1 MNKDIPQQIAD
12 QIVDIKPKLR
22 GWIHAATVPLAVALG
37 IVLIMFARGAA
48 AITGAAI
55 FMATSLAL
63 FGVSAL
69 YHRIGWSPDVKAIF
83 RRIDHANIFLL
94 IAGTYTPLSLLLL
107 PGRKA
112 AILLALVWTGA
123 LAGVIFRVF
132 WLGAPRALYVAL
144 YVVLGWSAM
153 LFVTDLFRASWI
165 TMTLVLIGGLLYSI
179 GAAVYGFKRPNP
191 SPRWFGFHEVFHSL
205 TVAAFL
211 LQWTGVFIAVLTGAR
226 AAS

>member
-1 MNKDIPQQIAD
+1 MTIEIPAPIQEQLD
-12 QIVDIKPKLR
+12 DIKPRLR
-22 GWIHAATVPLAVALG
+22 GWIHAATVPVAVALG
-37 IVLIMFARGAA
+37 VLLLVFSRGVA

-55 FMATSLAL
+55 FMGTSLLL

-69 YHRIGWSPDVKAIF
+69 YHRIGWSPSVKAVW

-94 IAGTYTPLSLLLL
+94 IAGTYTPLSLMLL
-107 PGRKA
+107 PSGKA
-112 AILLALVWTGA
+112 AILLGLVWTGA
-123 LAGVIFRVF
+123 LAGVVFRVF
-132 WLGAPRALYVAL
+132 WIGAPRWL
-144 YVVLGWSAM
+144 YVVLYLLLGWSAM

-165 TMTLVLIGGLLYSI
+165 TMTLVLIGGVLYSI

-211 LQWTGVFIAVLTGAR
+211 CQWTGVFLAALRGAR
-226 AAS
+226 VGV

>member
-1 MNKDIPQQIAD
+1 MNNELSRQFTEELA
-12 QIVDIKPKLR
+12 DIKPKLR
-22 GWIHAATVPLAVALG
+22 GWIHAGTLPIAIALG
-37 IVLIMFARGAA
+37 VLLIAFSQGAA
-48 AITGAAI
+48 AISGAAI
-55 FMATSLAL
+55 FTATSLAL

-69 YHRIGWSPDVKAIF
+69 YHRIGWSPSVKSIF

-94 IAGTYTPLSLLLL
+94 IAGTYTPLSLMLL
-107 PGRKA
+107 PRDKA

-123 LAGVIFRVF
+123 LAGVFFRVV
-132 WLGAPRALYVAL
+132 WIGAPRWLYVVL
-144 YVVLGWSAM
+144 YVVLGWSAL
-153 LFVTDLFRASWI
+153 LFVTDLFRASWV

-211 LQWTGVFIAVLTGAR
+211 FQWTGVFLAALRGAR
-226 AAS
+226 I

>member
-1 MNKDIPQQIAD
+1 MQTDLPQQITD
-12 QIVDIKPKLR
+12 MKPKLR
-22 GWIHAATVPLAVALG
+22 GWIHAATFPVAIALG
-37 IVLIMFARGAA
+37 IVLIAFSHGAA

-55 FMATSLAL
+55 FMVSSLAL
-63 FGVSAL
+63 FGVSAV
-69 YHRIGWSPDVKAIF
+69 YHRFDWSAKVKAVF

-94 IAGTYTPLSLLLL
+94 IAGSYTPLSLMLL
-107 PGRKA
+107 PPKKA
-112 AILLALVWTGA
+112 AILLTLVWTGA
-123 LAGVIFRVF
+123 LAGVFFRVF
-132 WLGAPRALYVAL
+132 WIGAPRALYVAL

-165 TMTLVLIGGLLYSI
+165 TMTLVMVGGVLYSI

-211 LQWTGVFIAVLTGAR
+211 FQWTGVFL
-226 AAS
+226 AALRVSHA

>member
-1 MNKDIPQQIAD
+1 MNLDVPQQIAD
-12 QIVDIKPKLR
+12 QIADIKPKLR
-22 GWIHAATVPLAVALG
+22 GWIHAGTFPIAIALG
-37 IVLIMFARGAA
+37 VLLIAFSQGAA
-48 AITGAAI
+48 AITGAVI
-55 FMATSLAL
+55 FMVTSLAL

-69 YHRIGWSPDVKAIF
+69 YHRIGWSPNVKAIF

-94 IAGTYTPLSLLLL
+94 IAGTYTPLSLMLL
-107 PGRKA
+107 PADKA
-112 AILLALVWTGA
+112 TILLTLVWTGA
-123 LAGVIFRVF
+123 LAGVFFRVF
-132 WLGAPRALYVAL
+132 WLGAPRWLYVVL
-144 YVVLGWSAM
+144 YVVLGWSAV

-211 LQWTGVFIAVLTGAR
+211 FQWTGVFLAAVRGVR
-226 AAS
+226 M

>member
-1 MNKDIPQQIAD
+1 MDRDIPQQIANHID
-12 QIVDIKPKLR
+12 DIKPKLR
-22 GWIHAATVPLAVALG
+22 GWIHVGTVPIAIVLG
-37 IVLIMFARGAA
+37 IVLIMFARGTAA
-48 AITGAAI
+48 VTGAVI

-69 YHRIGWSPDVKAIF
+69 YHRIGWSPKVKAVF

-94 IAGTYTPLSLLLL
+94 IAGTYTPLSLVLL
-107 PGRKA
+107 PGKKA
-112 AILLALVWTGA
+112 AILLALVWSGA
-123 LAGVIFRVF
+123 LAGVAFRVF

-165 TMTLVLIGGLLYSI
+165 TMTLVLIGGLLYSL

-211 LQWTGVFIAVLTGAR
+211 FQWVGVFIAVLTGAN

>member
-1 MNKDIPQQIAD
+1 MNMEIPQPIQDQIAE
-12 QIVDIKPKLR
+12 IKPKLR
-22 GWIHAATVPLAVALG
+22 GWIHAGTVPVAVALG
-37 IVLIMFARGAA
+37 VVLLLFSRGAA
-48 AITGAAI
+48 AVTGAAI

-69 YHRIGWSPDVKAIF
+69 YHRIGWSPNVKAIW

-94 IAGTYTPLSLLLL
+94 IAGTYTPLSLMLL
-107 PGRKA
+107 PPRKA
-112 AILLALVWTGA
+112 AILLGLVWTGA
-123 LAGVIFRVF
+123 IAGVVFRVF
-132 WLGAPRALYVAL
+132 WIGAPRALYVVL
-144 YVVLGWSAM
+144 YVLLGWSAM

-165 TMTLVLIGGLLYSI
+165 TMTLVLIGGVLYSL

-211 LQWTGVFIAVLTGAR
+211 CQWTGVFIAALRGTRVGF
-226 AAS
+226 

>member
-1 MNKDIPQQIAD
+1 MNMELPQPVANQIAEL
-12 QIVDIKPKLR
+12 KPKLR
-22 GWIHAATVPLAVALG
+22 GWIHAGTFPIAIALG
-37 IVLIMFARGAA
+37 ILLIAFSRGAA

-55 FMATSLAL
+55 FMATSLLL

-69 YHRIGWSPDVKAIF
+69 YHRIGWAPHVRAIF

-94 IAGTYTPLSLLLL
+94 IAGTYTPLSLMLL
-107 PGRKA
+107 PPGKA
-112 AILLALVWTGA
+112 AVLLALVWTGA

-132 WLGAPRALYVAL
+132 WIGAPRALYVAL

-165 TMTLVLIGGLLYSI
+165 TMTLVLIGGVLYSI

-211 LQWTGVFIAVLTGAR
+211 FQWAGVFLAALRGAR
-226 AAS
+226 VVV

>member
-1 MNKDIPQQIAD
+1 MNMELPQPVANQIAEL
-12 QIVDIKPKLR
+12 KPKLR
-22 GWIHAATVPLAVALG
+22 GWIHAGTFPIAIALG
-37 IVLIMFARGAA
+37 ILLIAFSQGAA
-48 AITGAAI
+48 AITGATI
-55 FMATSLAL
+55 FMATSLLL

-69 YHRIGWSPDVKAIF
+69 YHRIGWAPHVRAIF

-94 IAGTYTPLSLLLL
+94 IAGTYTPLSLMLL
-107 PGRKA
+107 PPGKA
-112 AILLALVWTGA
+112 AVLLALVWTGA

-132 WLGAPRALYVAL
+132 WIGAPRALYVAL

-165 TMTLVLIGGLLYSI
+165 TMTLVLIGGVLYSI

-211 LQWTGVFIAVLTGAR
+211 FQWAGVFLAALRGAR
-226 AAS
+226 VVV

>member
-1 MNKDIPQQIAD
+1 MTTEPTQHLAGHIAE
-12 QIVDIKPKLR
+12 IKPRLR
-22 GWIHAATVPLAVALG
+22 GWIHAATFPLAVALG
-37 IVLIMFARGAA
+37 VLLIAFSQGAA

-94 IAGTYTPLSLLLL
+94 IAGTYTPLSLMLL
-107 PGRKA
+107 PREKA
-112 AILLALVWTGA
+112 TILLALVWTGA
-123 LAGVIFRVF
+123 LAGVLFRVF
-132 WLGAPRALYVAL
+132 WLGAPRWLYVVL

-165 TMTLVLIGGLLYSI
+165 TMTLVLIGGLLYSV

-211 LQWTGVFIAVLTGAR
+211 CQWTGVFLAALR
-226 AAS
+226 AART

>member
-1 MNKDIPQQIAD
+1 MNIELPRQLSQHISE
-12 QIVDIKPKLR
+12 VKPKLR
-22 GWIHAATVPLAVALG
+22 GWIHAATFPVAIALG
-37 IVLIMFARGAA
+37 VLLIAFSNGAA

-55 FMATSLAL
+55 FMVTSLAL

-69 YHRIGWSPDVKAIF
+69 YHRIGWSPNVKAVF

-94 IAGTYTPLSLLLL
+94 IAGTYTPLSLMLL
-107 PGRKA
+107 PGDKA
-112 AILLALVWTGA
+112 TILLALVWTGA
-123 LAGVIFRVF
+123 LAGVLFRVF
-132 WLGAPRALYVAL
+132 WLSAPRWLYVVL

-165 TMTLVLIGGLLYSI
+165 AMTLVLIGGVFYSI

-191 SPRWFGFHEVFHSL
+191 SPKWFGFHEVFHSL

-211 LQWTGVFIAVLTGAR
+211 CQWTGVFL
-226 AAS
+226 AALRGERI

>member
-1 MNKDIPQQIAD
+1 MNIELPQQIGQ
-12 QIVDIKPKLR
+12 QISEAKPKLR
-22 GWIHAATVPLAVALG
+22 GWIHAGTFPLAIALG
-37 IVLIMFARGAA
+37 VLLIAFSHGVA

-69 YHRIGWSPDVKAIF
+69 YHRVGWSPNVKAVF
-83 RRIDHANIFLL
+83 RRVDHANIFLL
-94 IAGTYTPLSLLLL
+94 IAGTYTPLSLMLL
-107 PGRKA
+107 PPEKA
-112 AILLALVWTGA
+112 TILLVLVWTGA
-123 LAGVIFRVF
+123 IAGVLFRVF
-132 WLGAPRALYVAL
+132 WLGAPRWLYVVL

-165 TMTLVLIGGLLYSI
+165 TMTLVLIGGVFYSI

-205 TVAAFL
+205 TVVAFL
-211 LQWTGVFIAVLTGAR
+211 CQWTGVFLAALTGAR
-226 AAS
+226 VAS

>member
-1 MNKDIPQQIAD
+1 MNMELPQPVANQIAEL
-12 QIVDIKPKLR
+12 KPKLR
-22 GWIHAATVPLAVALG
+22 GWIHAGTFPIAIALG
-37 IVLIMFARGAA
+37 ILLIAFSRGAA

-55 FMATSLAL
+55 FMATSLLL

-69 YHRIGWSPDVKAIF
+69 YHRIGWAPHVRAIF

-94 IAGTYTPLSLLLL
+94 IAGTYTPLSLMLL
-107 PGRKA
+107 PPGKA
-112 AILLALVWTGA
+112 AVLLALVWTGA

-132 WLGAPRALYVAL
+132 WIGAPRALYVAL

-165 TMTLVLIGGLLYSI
+165 TMTLVLIGGVLYSI

-211 LQWTGVFIAVLTGAR
+211 FQWAGVFLAALRGAR
-226 AAS
+226 VVG

>member
-1 MNKDIPQQIAD
+1 MDKDITRQIAD
-12 QIVDIKPKLR
+12 QITDIKPRLR
-22 GWIHAATVPLAVALG
+22 GWIHAATVPVAVALG
-37 IVLIMFARGAA
+37 IVLIMFSRGAA

-69 YHRIGWSPDVKAIF
+69 YHRIGWTPRAKAIF

-94 IAGTYTPLSLLLL
+94 IAGTYTPLSLTLL
-107 PGRKA
+107 PSRKA
-112 AILLALVWTGA
+112 TILLALVWTGA
-123 LAGVIFRVF
+123 LAGVFFRVF

-153 LFVTDLFRASWI
+153 LFVTDLFRASWV
-165 TMTLVLIGGLLYSI
+165 TMTLVLLGGLLYSI

-211 LQWTGVFIAVLTGAR
+211 LQWTGVFIAILTGAR

>member
-1 MNKDIPQQIAD
+1 LNRDIPQQIAD
-12 QIVDIKPKLR
+12 QIDDMKPKLR
-22 GWIHAATVPLAVALG
+22 GWIHAATVPVAIALG
-37 IVLIMFARGAA
+37 IVLIMFSRGTA

-69 YHRIGWSPDVKAIF
+69 YHRIEWSPKARAIF

-94 IAGTYTPLSLLLL
+94 IAGSYTPVSLILL
-107 PGRKA
+107 PNDKA
-112 AILLALVWTGA
+112 TILLALVWTGA
-123 LAGVIFRVF
+123 LAGVFFRVF
-132 WLGAPRALYVAL
+132 WLGAPRALYVVL
-144 YVVLGWSAM
+144 YVVLGWSAI
-153 LFVTDLFRASWI
+153 LFVSDLFRASWI

-211 LQWTGVFIAVLTGAR
+211 FQWTGVFIAVLTGAR

>member
-1 MNKDIPQQIAD
+1 MNRDIPQQIAD
-12 QIVDIKPKLR
+12 QIDDMKPKLR
-22 GWIHAATVPLAVALG
+22 GWIHAATVPIAIALG
-37 IVLIMFARGAA
+37 IVLIMFSRGTA

-69 YHRIGWSPDVKAIF
+69 YHRIGWSPKVRAVF

-94 IAGTYTPLSLLLL
+94 IAGSYTPLSLILL
-107 PGRKA
+107 PGNKA
-112 AILLALVWTGA
+112 TILLTLVWTGA
-123 LAGVIFRVF
+123 LAGVFFRVF
-132 WLGAPRALYVAL
+132 WLGAPRALYVVL

-211 LQWTGVFIAVLTGAR
+211 FQWTGVFIAVVTGAR